1 MRIWHYKM
9 LRYLP
14 EHQFKALNR
23 DIVLLMEQ
31 IATEGEPRLEVS
43 TSRVLLSPKEDV
55 KKYAYLYMMA
65 YKERFGKYPK
75 RLLER
80 YSYIK
85 PEPDEE
91 IFVGWHNKEYLR
103 VCMAN
108 LYEKWK
114 FGMGGNKI
122 HTSEWKSLANGYY
135 FLTGE
140 RYQI

>member
-1 MRIWHYKM
+1 MRLWHYQM

-14 EHQFKALNR
+14 EQQFKALNR
-23 DIVLLMEQ
+23 DIVTLMEQ
-31 IATEGEPRLEVS
+31 IVDRGEPVELTVNRA
-43 TSRVLLSPKEDV
+43 LLSPKKDM
-55 KKYAYLYMMA
+55 KKYAYLYMMV

-80 YSYIK
+80 YTYLK

-91 IFVGWHNKEYLR
+91 LFIGWHNKEYLR

-114 FGMGGNKI
+114 FGLGVSKI
-122 HTSEWKSLANGYY
+122 TTNEWKSLANGYY